1 MDERPIGV
9 FDSGLGGLTAVKK
22 LTEVLPHEDIIYLG
36 DTGRVPYGSRS
47 RDTIIKYARQDAAFL
62 RRFDIKAM
70 VVACNTVSSTI
81 PDTLPE
87 LMESRRGPVFGV
99 VEAPVRRAV
108 EITKNGK
115 IGVIGT
121 NATIRSGAY
130 EKRLYAQAEH
140 AGREIAVMSTPCPL
154 FVPLVENGRTRHD
167 DVVTKTLASEYLA
180 EILAFGADT
189 LILGCTHYP
198 LLRRVIAETAGEGV
212 TLIDSGAQTAEAVA
226 FGLRELSLLSSR
238 ERVGTRQ
245 FFVTDSAEGFND
257 FASLFLESDDK
268 VEARQIALE

>member
-1 MDERPIGV
+1 MDDRPIGV
-9 FDSGLGGLTAVKK
+9 FDSGLGGLTAVKR
-22 LTEVLPHEDIIYLG
+22 LAEVLPHEDIIYLG

-47 RDTIIKYARQDAAFL
+47 RDTIIKYAQQDAMFL

-87 LMESRRGPVFGV
+87 LMENRRGPVFGV
-99 VEAPVRRAV
+99 VDAPVRRAV
-108 EITKNGK
+108 EVTKNGK

-121 NATIRSGAY
+121 VATVRSGAY
-130 EKRLYAQAEH
+130 EHGLYEEAAKT
-140 AGREIAVMSTPCPL
+140 GREIAVMSTPCPL
-154 FVPLVENGRTRHD
+154 FVPLVENGRTNEND
-167 DVVTKTLASEYLA
+167 IVTKTLAGEYLA

-198 LLRRVIAETAGEGV
+198 LLRRVIADTAGEGV

-226 FGLRELSLLSSR
+226 RQLRDASLLSSR
-238 ERVGTRQ
+238 ERCGEWR
-245 FFVTDSAEGFND
+245 FFVTDSAEGFNG
-257 FASLFLESDDK
+257 FASLFLESDT
-268 VEARQIALE
+268 VVAARQIALE